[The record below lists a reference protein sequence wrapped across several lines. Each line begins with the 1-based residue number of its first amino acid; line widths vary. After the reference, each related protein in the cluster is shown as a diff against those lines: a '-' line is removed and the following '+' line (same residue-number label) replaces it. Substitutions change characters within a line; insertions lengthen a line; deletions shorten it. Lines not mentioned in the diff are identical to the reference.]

1 MGVTKYKIR
10 DLVTIVDE
18 RNNLDIRYFY
28 GININKEFMP
38 TAANTEGLDETKYK
52 VVRKNRFV
60 YSGMQTGRDE
70 CIRVSMYNYEKP
82 ILVSPAYITFEVTA
96 TDVVMPLYFF
106 MRFLSKEMDRY
117 GAFCSDGSIRSNL
130 DWDVFCDIN
139 IELPALQ
146 LQQKY
151 VDVYNAML
159 ANQQSYERGLGD
171 LRIVCEGYLDN
182 LRAKLPHKRIGDYI
196 ELSEDKNESNE
207 YNLDNVRGV
216 SIEKRFIKTKADMK
230 GVDLRAYYIV
240 KPNEFAYVTV
250 TSRNGGKISM
260 AFNDTNETYIC
271 SSSYVVF
278 RCRNENELLPRYL
291 RIYFERS
298 EFNRYARFN
307 SWGSARETFDYSE
320 MKEVRIPI
328 PNINVQ
334 RAIADIFE
342 SYANRRAINER
353 LKSQIKEICP
363 ILIKGSIEEARE
375 RGGIING

>member
-1 MGVTKYKIR
+1 MGLTKYKIG

-18 RNNLDIRYFY
+18 RNNLDIRDFY
-28 GININKEFMP
+28 GININKEFIL
-38 TAANTEGLDETKYK
+38 TVANTEGLDETKYK

-60 YSGMQTGRDE
+60 YSGMQTGRDK

-82 ILVSPAYITFEVTA
+82 ILVSPAYTTFEVTA
-96 TDVVMPLYFF
+96 TDVAIPLYFF
-106 MRFLSKEMDRY
+106 MKFLSKEMDRY
-117 GAFCSDGSIRSNL
+117 GAFCSDDSIRSNL
-130 DWDVFCDIN
+130 DWDVFCDID
-139 IELPALQ
+139 IELPPLQ

-182 LRAKLPHKRIGDYI
+182 LRTKLPHKKIGDYI
-196 ELSEDKNESNE
+196 ELLENKNEFNE

-230 GVDLRAYYIV
+230 DVDLRPYYIV

-250 TSRNGGKISM
+250 TSRNGEKISM
-260 AFNDTNETYIC
+260 AFNDTTETYIC
-271 SSSYVVF
+271 SSSYVIF
-278 RCRNENELLPRYL
+278 KCRDENKLLPRYL

-298 EFNRYARFN
+298 EFNRYARFH
-307 SWGSARETFDYSE
+307 SWGSARETFDYTE
-320 MKEVRIPI
+320 MKEVCIPI
-328 PNINVQ
+328 PDISVQ

-342 SYANRRAINER
+342 SYTNRRSINEK
-353 LKSQIKEICP
+353 LKAQIKDICP
-363 ILIKGSIEEARE
+363 VLIKGSIEEARK
-375 RGGIING
+375 RGDVING